1 MYVNTMGGDPEYT
14 GCYGGSIMPV
24 DVGDSLRIT
33 MTLKGTVWRQAVL
46 DSKSGLGVSFDED
59 LMGQSQNIAVFAIEE
74 FSSTPVS
81 DVVFTDTT
89 ITFAYPQSNC
99 TLGESGLT
107 DFVSTAQPSADGMQ
121 CFIPKMVLRAAGV
134 SADQ

>member
-14 GCYGGSIMPV
+14 GCYGGSIMSV
-24 DVGDSLRIT
+24 AVADSLRIT
-33 MTLKGTVWRQAVL
+33 MTLTGTVWRQTVL
-46 DSKSGLGVSFDED
+46 DKESGLGVAFNED
-59 LMGQSQNIAVFAIEE
+59 LMGQSQNRAGFAIEE
-74 FSSTPVS
+74 YSSAPVS